1 MTDILLREYNVQSLK
16 QLDSE
21 LIGKRIDCLN
31 CFKGRLGDDSPSP
44 PPPESHPLE
53 PINAPDPPPGG
64 NDGPPADGNFDQ
76 YVLGL
81 WKSVEKPGDNYVDI
95 GSPKFW
101 TPTMTKNEI
110 YSTGE
115 CYGCTVVVAASGKG
129 IYMAHY
135 AEDTGSVM
143 TFDGTKSF
151 QTDVKDPF
159 DNAIDQYRDSFAGQR
174 SNLVIFSPTV
184 GSSPNFPLMY
194 PRVNQLAT
202 DFEHAFRDANVQN
215 KGYGMKSPANN
226 LYGATASGLI
236 VVEWIAPKTEGD
248 LAELNIYAES
258 NRVVHVNYNAQGV
271 LQH

>member
-1 MTDILLREYNVQSLK
+1 MTDIFLREYNVQSLK

-21 LIGKRIDCLN
+21 LIDKRIDCLN

-64 NDGPPADGNFDQ
+64 PPADGNFDQ

-81 WKSVEKPGDNYVDI
+81 WKSVEKPGDNYVAI
-95 GSPKFW
+95 GSAKFW
-101 TPTMTKNEI
+101 TPTMTKSEI

-115 CYGCTVVVAASGKG
+115 CYGCTVVVAASGRG

-143 TFDGTKSF
+143 TFDDPKSF
-151 QTDVKDPF
+151 QTDVKAPF
-159 DNAIDQYRDSFAGQR
+159 DNAVDQYRNIFAGQK
-174 SNLVIFSPTV
+174 SNLVTFSPTV
-184 GSSPNFPLMY
+184 GSSPKFAQMY
-194 PRVNQLAT
+194 PRVNQLAS
-202 DFEHAFRDANVQN
+202 DFKGAFEDADIHNIR
-215 KGYGMKSPANN
+215 YGMKSPAND
-226 LYGATASGLI
+226 LYGTTAAGLI
-236 VVEWIAPKTEGD
+236 VVEWIAPKTEGG
-248 LAELNIYAES
+248 LAELNIYAEE

-271 LQH
+271 LQR